1 MRNKL
6 IDVIL
11 LSFIIISLL
20 GYFILSNQV
29 FEDDSLRDKFQLV
42 EGYIIS
48 EDWDKAK
55 ELSINIKFS
64 WDKQKPWIMLNFAEA
79 EFSNF
84 EITLNQII
92 GGVIAKDTAT
102 ALSNTLVAK
111 DMWENFKRVVPEP

>member
-92 GGVIAKDTAT
+92 GGVITKDTAT